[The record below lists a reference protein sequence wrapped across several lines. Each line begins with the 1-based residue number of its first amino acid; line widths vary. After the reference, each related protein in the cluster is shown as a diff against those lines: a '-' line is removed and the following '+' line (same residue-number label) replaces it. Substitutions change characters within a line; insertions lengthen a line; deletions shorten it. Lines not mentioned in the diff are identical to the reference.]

1 MHPRIAV
8 KNFVLY
14 RTIYL
19 LQENDFRSDHWET
32 KNNRA
37 FPNWFSRTYFLLIS
51 NKNMAEI
58 PFKKKS
64 SQEEIFLNVNK
75 SLLSCGS

>member
-14 RTIYL
+14 RNIYL
-19 LQENDFRSDHWET
+19 LQENHFRSDHWET

-37 FPNWFSRTYFLLIS
+37 FPNWFSRIYFSLIS

-58 PFKKKS
+58 PFIVVKKKS
-64 SQEEIFLNVNK
+64 SLEEIFLNVNK
-75 SLLSCGS
+75 